1 MYIYVCMYVCMYVFM
16 SLQGMQNVCVRES
29 RCVYVCV
36 HVCVVCMYVRVFL
49 RMSVCVCMCMLRVC
63 TDIYITNLSVCTVCM
78 YVCIIHWGKALAWEG
93 RHAWPV

>member
-1 MYIYVCMYVCMYVFM
+1 M
-16 SLQGMQNVCVRES
+16 
-29 RCVYVCV
+29 CVYI
-36 HVCVVCMYVRVFL
+36 CVVCMYVHVCL
-49 RMSVCVCMCMLRVC
+49 RMSVCVCMYVHVCMLCVC